1 MRFLTLICAAIS
13 SLPAAV
19 ATGAGAIDN
28 GPFPE
33 DLNGSN
39 FTYPW
44 PVKLYRFASQHQE
57 LEMAFMDVAPT
68 CEPNGKVVLALH
80 GKNFCGATWE
90 ATARELTATGYRVIL
105 TDQVGFCKST
115 KPEAYQFSLQQLAL
129 NTNGLLRALGIENV
143 TVMGHSMGGMMAV
156 RYGLI
161 FPESVEGLVLVNP
174 IGLEDWKAK
183 GVPYRSIDDLY
194 TSETASNYTSIRSY
208 VSQPRVVLLSPFL
221 PGMRAPLWE
230 HSEMPAG
237 GADADF
243 EGHSNKPPT
252 TSERGTR
259 PTTSG
264 STCSPTSTGAATPRP
279 TPSTRRS

>member
-1 MRFLTLICAAIS
+1 MTAVGPGSPSTAVMMRFLYLICAAIAG
-13 SLPAAV
+13 LPAAI
-19 ATGAGAIDN
+19 ATAPGTIDN

-44 PVKLYRFASQHQE
+44 PVKLYRFASQHRD

-68 CEPNGKVVLALH
+68 CEPNGKVVVALH

-90 ATARELTATGYRVIL
+90 ATARELAAAGYRVIL
-105 TDQVGFCKST
+105 ADQVGFCKST

-129 NTNGLLRALGIENV
+129 NTNGLLAALGIETV
-143 TVMGHSMGGMMAV
+143 TVMGHSMGGMLAV
-156 RYGLI
+156 RYGLM

-183 GVPYRSIDDLY
+183 GVPYRNIDDLF

-208 VSQPRVVLLSPFL
+208 VSRPEGLFFSFFL
-221 PGMRAPLWE
+221 PG
-230 HSEMPAG
+230 SSSCTPA
-237 GADADF
+237 
-243 EGHSNKPPT
+243 
-252 TSERGTR
+252 TSL
-259 PTTSG
+259 
-264 STCSPTSTGAATPRP
+264 C
-279 TPSTRRS
+279 